1 MSNLLIYAGVIYTIE
16 EERVRGWVSGAKNCS
31 DIFGQHLYFD
41 ELMHTLHMYMKRHS
55 VKVAEFCALVVSSKP
70 GCEVSFPPYKM

>member
-31 DIFGQHLYFD
+31 DIFEKQYDGLTLY
-41 ELMHTLHMYMKRHS
+41 ERNS
-55 VKVAEFCALVVSSKP
+55 VKVAKFCTWVISFKP
-70 GCEVSFPPYKM
+70 G